1 MKRIYAHGLVGD
13 LLGFE
18 TVSGLYYPACNNHVY
33 LMSLDQ
39 ARVKF
44 YGQNMHRSLQS
55 GYL

>member
-33 LMSLDQ
+33 LMSLVQ

-44 YGQNMHRSLQS
+44 YGQTMHRSLQS